1 MEALFWEKVAALGQV
16 AGAIA
21 TFAAVCVSLW
31 LARSE
36 RRAHVRARAGLRMI
50 FAGDGSPF
58 EDVISVQ
65 VTNHSLRSARISSVG
80 WRTGWMKYGP
90 RWLAFQHAV
99 QKFDRPISSIS
110 SPRPPFDLGP
120 GQEVTFYLSPEPF
133 KKGGEWRNSFFNR
146 HFPWRQNPS
155 PAKICTVV
163 SIVASKAV
171 VTRVERSLESFLA
184 TGVIANGAEKA
195 NQAANAKSGA

>member
-31 LARSE
+31 LAHSE
-36 RRAHVRARAGLRMI
+36 RRAHLKVRAGLQMT
-50 FAGDGSPF
+50 FVGDGSPF
-58 EDVISVQ
+58 EDVISIKI
-65 VTNHSLRSARISSVG
+65 TNHGLRPTHISQVG
-80 WRTGWMKYGP
+80 WRTGWVQCGP
-90 RWLAFQHAV
+90 RWLAFQYAA
-99 QKFDRPISSIS
+99 QMFDHPISVIS
-110 SPRPPFDLGP
+110 GPRPPFGLGP
-120 GQEVTFYLSPEPF
+120 GEEATLILSPEPF
-133 KKGGEWRNSFFNR
+133 KKGGEMRDTFFNR
-146 HFPWRQNPS
+146 HFPWRQNSS

-184 TGVIANGAEKA
+184 TGVIAGGADKA
-195 NQAANAKSGA
+195 NKATKAKSEV